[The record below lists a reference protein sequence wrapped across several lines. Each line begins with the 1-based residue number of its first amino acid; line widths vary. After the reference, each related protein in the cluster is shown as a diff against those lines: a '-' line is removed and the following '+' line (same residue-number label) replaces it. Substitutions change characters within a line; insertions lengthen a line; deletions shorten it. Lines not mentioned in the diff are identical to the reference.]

1 MTPDALKLTTYF
13 GERDRADGRLLADV
27 LLDLYDRHEL
37 RASLL
42 LRGVEGFGVKHRLQT
57 DRLLSLSEDL
67 PLVTVAI
74 DLAERVEAILPAV
87 REVCR
92 HGLLTLERARFVDG
106 RAGGAGEPTAKLT
119 VWMGRR
125 ERLDGRPA
133 HRVVVDALHARG
145 VAGATVLLGVDGTA
159 HGVRERARF
168 FHRNATVPLV
178 VVAVG
183 DGERLAEAARALG
196 ERLPQPLMTLDRVDV
211 CKRDG
216 RPLGPPPALSG
227 RDASGLGLWQKLE
240 VYTSERA
247 RHDGRPL
254 HAELIRRLRAAGA
267 DGATAV
273 RGVWGYHGDHAPH
286 GDRFW
291 ALERHVPIVTIVVDR
306 PERVQRWYAIVD
318 ELTAS
323 TGLVTCE
330 TVPAVHAGAPGH
342 ATGGLVL
349 AEPDA
354 P

>member
-27 LLDLYDRHEL
+27 LLDLYDRHTL

-67 PLVTVAI
+67 PLVTVAV
-74 DLAERVEAILPAV
+74 DVPERVDAVLPAV
-87 REVCR
+87 RAACR
-92 HGLLTLERARFVDG
+92 HGLVTLERARFVDG

-159 HGVRERARF
+159 HGARERARF
-168 FHRNATVPLV
+168 LHRNAAVPV
-178 VVAVG
+178 IVVAVG
-183 DGERLAEAARALG
+183 DAVRVAAAADALRERLGRA
-196 ERLPQPLMTLDRVDV
+196 LMTLEPVVV

-216 RPLGPPPALSG
+216 RPLAPPPALRG

-240 VYTSERA
+240 VYASERT

-254 HAELIRRLRAAGA
+254 HAELVRRLRAAGA

-273 RGVWGYHGDHAPH
+273 RGIWGYHGDHAPH

-291 ALERHVPIVTIVVDR
+291 ALERHVPMVTIVVDR
-306 PERVQRWYAIVD
+306 PERVQRWYAVVD

-330 TVPAVHAGAPGH
+330 TVPAVRAAAPGH
-342 ATGGLVL
+342 AAGGLVL